1 MKPLL
6 ITIATDNI
14 RKDCQVILD
23 NQAEYAA
30 ARGMEHRITTEIHWT
45 DLHPSFSKVWEIHRA
60 LEEGAEYFI
69 WADSDVAFTNFK
81 IDLFK
86 LLTPDYFL
94 AAYRQTNWKSWAYLC
109 CGLQVFKNTPQARA
123 YVAEWVKRV
132 EGRFMKDHPF
142 EQWYFDE
149 ILRET
154 KWANIR
160 CCTGVEIGCFS
171 KEIWHDGTLWQK
183 GYPSVHLGGPATWER
198 RAEVF
203 RTHYAPFIVR

>member
-149 ILRET
+149 IRSE
-154 KWANIR
+154 
-160 CCTGVEIGCFS
+160 
-171 KEIWHDGTLWQK
+171 
-183 GYPSVHLGGPATWER
+183 ER
-198 RAEVF
+198 RVGKECL
-203 RTHYAPFIVR
+203 P